1 MRPRPARIVVS
12 TAGLL
17 VLAGLGA
24 ATISAADPRP
34 GQVNAGAIGGR
45 FISCSGA
52 VAGVRVSIEG
62 RAHSALSGP
71 TGAFELNDLPPGTF
85 VVTVE
90 AQGERATIARVQVLS
105 GQMTDVG
112 EINLTDR
119 GTDAKHCGMCGKR
132 CPPGASCVY
141 GVCICPDEAIVCGD
155 TCTALADLE
164 HCLACWNRCAAF
176 PSMIPQCGEKDCL
189 FQCVDGTADCD
200 GRRLNGCET
209 RIDSDARN
217 CGACGH
223 VCAPGQR
230 CVESRCQ

>member
-1 MRPRPARIVVS
+1 M
-12 TAGLL
+12 
-17 VLAGLGA
+17 
-24 ATISAADPRP
+24 
-34 GQVNAGAIGGR
+34 
-45 FISCSGA
+45 
-52 VAGVRVSIEG
+52 
-62 RAHSALSGP
+62 
-71 TGAFELNDLPPGTF
+71 
-85 VVTVE
+85 TVE
-90 AQGERATIARVQVLS
+90 AQGERATIARVQVVS

-132 CPPGASCVY
+132 CPPGAACVY

-230 CVESRCQ
+230 CEESRCQ